1 MFVKF
6 KIHFYSLVLYI
17 SFWMI
22 ANRLKHEHF
31 PPDTCWANSFSVVF
45 SHSEG
50 WNVNIFQPAA
60 LYLKEFISRHPAWLK
75 NQTQSSGLESG
86 SVQKWWK
93 NQYPTE
99 RPKFFSTMDSQKGW
113 ARLGMTVS
121 WIQHQLLYALTFLE

>member
-22 ANRLKHEHF
+22 ANRQT
-31 PPDTCWANSFSVVF
+31 DTCWANSFSVVF

-75 NQTQSSGLESG
+75 NQTQSFGLEPG

-93 NQYPTE
+93 NQYHTE
-99 RPKFFSTMDSQKGW
+99 RPKFFSTMDPQKGW
-113 ARLGMTVS
+113 AHLGMTVS

>member
-1 MFVKF
+1 M
-6 KIHFYSLVLYI
+6 
-17 SFWMI
+17 
-22 ANRLKHEHF
+22 
-31 PPDTCWANSFSVVF
+31 
-45 SHSEG
+45 
-50 WNVNIFQPAA
+50 NIFQPAA